1 VRSRPEK
8 WDKRGFWERDHP
20 VILWVEDILVRKPFG
35 VITIALRLTGKA
47 HAKSLGGLGDGRDF
61 PILNNATAQ
70 PRAKGV
76 SKGFS
81 MGISR
86 GKGAQCLCRWAPR
99 SPGRCINQQ
108 IHK

>member
-8 WDKRGFWERDHP
+8 WDKRGFLEKDHP

-70 PRAKGV
+70 PRAKGNRRRVSKGV

-81 MGISR
+81 MGI
-86 GKGAQCLCRWAPR
+86 
-99 SPGRCINQQ
+99 
-108 IHK
+108 